1 MTHGL
6 SCPTTCN
13 LPRPGIE
20 PVSPALAGGFLTAGA
35 PGEPLLRS
43 LLSISQQEIASML
56 SMLVSGRKT
65 VGDFGVSFIIRA
77 CIFQILNL
85 VYIND
90 TLKNTI

>member
-1 MTHGL
+1 
-6 SCPTTCN
+6 
-13 LPRPGIE
+13 
-20 PVSPALAGGFLTAGA
+20 
-35 PGEPLLRS
+35 
-43 LLSISQQEIASML
+43 ML

-77 CIFQILNL
+77 YIFQILNL